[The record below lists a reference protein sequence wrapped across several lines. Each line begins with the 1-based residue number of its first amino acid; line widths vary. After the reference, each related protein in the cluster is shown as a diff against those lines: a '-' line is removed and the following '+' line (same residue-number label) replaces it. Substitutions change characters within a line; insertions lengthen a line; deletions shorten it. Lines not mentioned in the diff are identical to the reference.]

1 MKYFIQIAD
10 SIQIKLSNFDFCYS
24 NWKFLDLY
32 NLFSLLPLFWIK
44 ILWMLFGEST
54 LSGYILSIEIF
65 SSIIFLSASD
75 YRLYPCAKE
84 IEICLKNM
92 RTYKI
97 IYILLSL
104 YCSKLSWDYPAACHW
119 QPPCNLDT
127 VQHFEC
133 TIFFFPL
140 YNSFYLIYPSL
151 PFLDSPNVG

>member
-32 NLFSLLPLFWIK
+32 NLSGLLPLFWIK

-84 IEICLKNM
+84 IEICLKK
-92 RTYKI
+92 YEDI
-97 IYILLSL
+97 
-104 YCSKLSWDYPAACHW
+104 
-119 QPPCNLDT
+119 
-127 VQHFEC
+127 
-133 TIFFFPL
+133 
-140 YNSFYLIYPSL
+140 
-151 PFLDSPNVG
+151 